1 MCGWLGG
8 GGKAGGEDIV
18 VDQWGAS
25 AAKPRLAAL
34 SNSEAEGR
42 VCHKETHTRAE
53 GRGCV
58 CSVKTKNKKKREKGE
73 RGVPNR
79 GDGREPVERDTR
91 S

>member
-18 VDQWGAS
+18 VDQWGAG
-25 AAKPRLAAL
+25 AAKPWLAAL

-53 GRGCV
+53 GRGGG
-58 CSVKTKNKKKREKGE
+58 CSVKTKKKKKREKGE

-79 GDGREPVERDTR
+79 GDGRERVERDTR